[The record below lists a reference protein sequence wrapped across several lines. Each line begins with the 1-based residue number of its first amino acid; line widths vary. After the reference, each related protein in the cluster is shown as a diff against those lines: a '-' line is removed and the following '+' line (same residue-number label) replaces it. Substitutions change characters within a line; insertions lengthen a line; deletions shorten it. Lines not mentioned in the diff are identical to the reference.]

1 MKTYTILF
9 DSAYKHLRILTDSKQ
24 SRLSIFKCL
33 KINECKC
40 CTTKEL
46 VKLMDKVKEQL
57 ENLRTRLGKIDWSKL
72 KGSNTDKEKPTHKS
86 IRWPITILLT
96 IIMLVP
102 VLAVLLFSYIQTTN
116 ILTERVEE
124 QERQITTNVVETINS
139 AAIAAE
145 STVERLAM
153 DSILNQVSAGVAN
166 AEDDLNSRLQYVST
180 GNRYIADAYY
190 IPVGTDQNPVSTVTF
205 SGTDSLN
212 EKLPW
217 LESASQAAGM
227 QWSEPYTLNNRTR
240 IAVSRPL
247 FGGSA
252 VIGVLAVDLD
262 FETIKE
268 DVRNAEIAKT
278 GSIQIFT
285 DEGTVIASP
294 DEELI
299 GTSFAD
305 QSLFQTSNEQE
316 FEEGRGIIYDE
327 VISEGEFG
335 VYYQEIPNIRLK
347 AFGMVQANE
356 MNSEIRALM
365 IAMIVTT
372 IFTIILAGIISYFAA
387 GVVMSIAQSMMKT
400 FAEVKRGNLTNR
412 LTYRGLMNIKNP
424 FTVIKNKLSKNSEQL
439 VSENLSESD
448 LDPNGNEIHQIALAF
463 NETMDTFENTI
474 STIQGNSKTVSDMS
488 VSLNELSDQTS
499 RATAEVAQTITG
511 VAEATSTQTQ
521 DTEETASQMNAL
533 SQALNEINE
542 AVGTMGEFA
551 DKTMVLNGSNTFATQ
566 DVDQNWKETLVTMDE
581 LKSQIEEVDGEIQ
594 NIEGIVNAITNIAKK
609 TNLLALNAS
618 IEAAR
623 AGEAGRGFA
632 VVAEEIRKLAE
643 QSAQSSKD
651 IQNIIHTV
659 QNKSTNMVDHLEET
673 SQNSEVQ
680 TEKISEA
687 LTASENVASSLEQ
700 LVASMIVVMQSSAV
714 INERKDEVVAQL
726 ENIAASAEENSAG
739 TEEVSA
745 NAEEILATMEDF
757 STHINNLEEVA
768 KALKESA
775 ERFEINQKQAD
786 DTIVDDQDNLTAQLV

>member
-1 MKTYTILF
+1 MKTYSILF
-9 DSAYKHLRILTDSKQ
+9 YSAYKHLRILTDSKQ

-33 KINECKC
+33 KINECKW

-57 ENLRTRLGKIDWSKL
+57 KNLRTRLGKIDWSKL
-72 KGSNTDKEKPTHKS
+72 KGSDKEKPTHKS

-102 VLAVLLFSYIQTTN
+102 VLAILLFSYIQTTN
-116 ILTERVEE
+116 ILTDRVEE

-139 AAIAAE
+139 AAVAAE

-153 DSILNQVSAGVAN
+153 DSILNQVSAGVEN
-166 AEDDLNSRLQYVST
+166 AEADLNSRLQYVST

-190 IPVGTDQNPVSTVTF
+190 IPVGADENPVSTVTF
-205 SGTDSLN
+205 NETDSLN

-217 LESASQAAGM
+217 LESASQSADL

-268 DVRNAEIAKT
+268 DVKNAEIAKT

-299 GTSFAD
+299 GASFAD

-316 FEEGRGIIYDE
+316 FENNKGIIYDN
-327 VISEGEFG
+327 VVSDGKFG
-335 VYYQEIPNIRLK
+335 VYYEELPNLRLK
-347 AFGMVQANE
+347 AFGMVEANE
-356 MNSEIRALM
+356 MESEVDALIM
-365 IAMIVTT
+365 AMIIIT
-372 IFTIILAGIISYFAA
+372 IFTIILAGVISYFAA
-387 GVVMSIAQSMMKT
+387 GIIMSIAQSMMKT
-400 FAEVKRGNLTNR
+400 FSEVKRGNLTNR
-412 LTYRGLMNIKNP
+412 LTYRGLMNFKNP
-424 FTVIKNKLSKNSEQL
+424 FTLIKNKLSKNNEHP
-439 VSENLSESD
+439 VSENINDSD

-474 STIQGNSKTVSDMS
+474 STIQGNSKTVSEMS
-488 VSLNELSDQTS
+488 VSLNELSNQTS
-499 RATAEVAQTITG
+499 QATAEVAQTITG

-521 DTEETASQMNAL
+521 DTEETASQMNDL
-533 SQALNEINE
+533 SKALNEINE
-542 AVGTMGEFA
+542 AVVAMGEFA

-566 DVDQNWKETLVTMDE
+566 DVDQNWKESLVTMDE

-659 QNKSTNMVDHLEET
+659 QHKSTDMVNHLEET
-673 SQNSEVQ
+673 SQTSEIQ
-680 TEKISEA
+680 TEKITEA

-700 LVASMIVVMQSSAV
+700 LVASMIVVMQSSTV